1 MRDLREL
8 PLDRILVSPSVLAAD
23 FTELAAEIDRAVQGK
38 ADLIHLD
45 VMDGC
50 FVPNISFGPPVIKS
64 IRKRTELILD
74 THIMIEHPVRYAKAF
89 AEAGSDHLTF
99 HLECADPT
107 AEAIEAIRQ
116 AGCTVGISLKPATP
130 AEAVFPWLDRIDLVL
145 VMTVEPGFGGQAFIP
160 ASLEKIAQLRALAD
174 ELGTETIIEVD
185 GGISSHNAHE
195 VFGAGADVLVAGS
208 SVFGAEDPQ
217 AEVVK
222 MLNA

>member
-1 MRDLREL
+1 
-8 PLDRILVSPSVLAAD
+8 
-23 FTELAAEIDRAVQGK
+23 
-38 ADLIHLD
+38 
-45 VMDGC
+45 MDGC

-145 VMTVEPGFGGQAFIP
+145 VMTVEPGFGGQKFMADQMP
-160 ASLEKIAQLRALAD
+160 KIAAIRREIKRRNLHVQLEA
-174 ELGTETIIEVD
+174 D
-185 GGISSHNAHE
+185 GGIDETTVIPTASC
-195 VFGAGADVLVAGS
+195 GANMIVAGT
-208 SVFGAEDPQ
+208 SVFRHPGGA
-217 AEVVK
+217 AEGIRLLHDAVSV
-222 MLNA
+222 LDTNL

>member
-116 AGCTVGISLKPATP
+116 ALAPELAAVQACMPEHILFLDAS
-130 AEAVFPWLDRIDLVL
+130 EAV
-145 VMTVEPGFGGQAFIP
+145 
-160 ASLEKIAQLRALAD
+160 LRARKAGDTTRSREFFAYYLNHLLPLKR
-174 ELGTETIIEVD
+174 EWFREKKNVTFLSTD
-185 GGISSHNAHE
+185 GLTARQVGE
-195 VFGAGADVLVAGS
+195 K
-208 SVFGAEDPQ
+208 
-217 AEVVK
+217 VK
-222 MLNA
+222 HWCEQYI